1 MFNVDGPVVYVANIK
16 RNPILTK
23 KIKNKLYK
31 TIKYEKEI
39 NAGLHVKPPVRS

>member
-1 MFNVDGPVVYVANIK
+1 MFNVDGPIGYVANIK
-16 RNPILTK
+16 AKPDSTK

-39 NAGLHVKPPVRS
+39 IVGLHVKPTVMS